1 VTAVLGP
8 AKASPHDR
16 SGNGL
21 HGCEDVDALRLL
33 FHRLNNQLGI
43 VLAHAELL
51 EARTLDAP
59 ARARAQQVVAS
70 VVDALGTAREIRE
83 KTTS

>member
-1 VTAVLGP
+1 MAAVVP
-8 AKASPHDR
+8 AGAIQRPPASMPESDLR
-16 SGNGL
+16 S
-21 HGCEDVDALRLL
+21 L

-59 ARARAQQVVAS
+59 SRARAQQVIAS

>member
-1 VTAVLGP
+1 MTAVLGP
-8 AKASPHDR
+8 TTPKPLAEA
-16 SGNGL
+16 
-21 HGCEDVDALRLL
+21 ELRLL

-59 ARARAQQVVAS
+59 SRARAQQVIAS